1 MSPAILSTDIGVVP
15 DGTRWRICLALDT
28 SDQWQGEG
36 QYPSLWGQRVRPI
49 AIQVWRDTAC
59 FSGLTDLVPAVNRFK
74 RATRLSASSH
84 DTPCLLRDVTKWY
97 ENIFPFVLLLFGI
110 LFLVRASHSP
120 MIWLSLRGT
129 SIHIC
134 GFSEITSIL
143 PFKALNLEWLVP
155 YFERNYRRIVVVV
168 LRH

>member
-1 MSPAILSTDIGVVP
+1 MIVSLSILLAGNHVCNNELLSVVTPARWGRELCWLWPGRKYSYISIPSSSQSPGSPWLRS
-15 DGTRWRICLALDT
+15 
-28 SDQWQGEG
+28 
-36 QYPSLWGQRVRPI
+36 
-49 AIQVWRDTAC
+49 
-59 FSGLTDLVPAVNRFK
+59 FN

-134 GFSEITSIL
+134 GFSEITSVL

-155 YFERNYRRIVVVV
+155 YFERNYRSIVVVV